1 MEQQRGELRRL
12 REMHGLGHY
21 RAFLSGYFLPVG
33 ADAVLFST
41 CGLMCLRAVTSTTL
55 PHLGHVVDVTAA

>member
-1 MEQQRGELRRL
+1 MAPEDAWLYATNGPFC
-12 REMHGLGHY
+12 G
-21 RAFLSGYFLPVG
+21 GYFLPVG

-55 PHLGHVVDVTAA
+55 PHFGHTVDVTAA